1 MASRIAATRIFGA
14 PMLIAVLS
22 LAGLI
27 AALVGGDPTDAV
39 AWIGL
44 AVPIIAVMW
53 AMGRRRR

>member
-1 MASRIAATRIFGA
+1 
-14 PMLIAVLS
+14 MLIAVLS

-27 AALVGGDPTDAV
+27 AALFGGDPTDAV